1 MRKIVWIGL
10 SLLILLSLGACY
22 DAISLADALD
32 QVEVTFAE
40 GDSFESVTT
49 DVVLTEELVGFDEI
63 TLTWTSSHPDIIDS
77 KGSVNRPLQTTN
89 VILTAK
95 VKYEN
100 RQRSKDFVFTV
111 ISINANNP
119 EMGSYILETYFES
132 IDSDAYT
139 LESSLTLYAELDT
152 EITLSETYTGFVVN
166 AELSDLT
173 AIVTEEII
181 TIKHYYD
188 RLTYEILFM
197 DEEDEI
203 SRETLKYGSTVD
215 FPEELI
221 KEGYQLTGW
230 TTDQAGEQLFNPSTT
245 VTSNLT
251 LYTKWTV
258 ISNSLE
264 DLDYTGYGD
273 YYLLLNDSDNVIHDL
288 AILLRDTIDYVSYG
302 DARYVY
308 ATYDNDSQ
316 VIMYDVPSSTSY
328 RKVPATGTLGWGSG
342 GVITTSEFTISINR
356 EHIWACSDMRIMPIN
371 KDKTLDGYVEFVI
384 NNDVNS
390 FNYRPGNN
398 DRGHYTDLHNLW
410 NALAGPNGTHSDHF
424 YGEESGPS
432 IASYLSNDIFY
443 PGDEYRGDV
452 ARALFYMTLMY
463 PHLTLV
469 ERGDPN
475 ANEGSI
481 YYGYLEDLLRW
492 NEEDPVSY
500 YELERNNTIFNEQ
513 GNRNPFIDLY
523 DLDFAELLFA
533 EGDPNVLD

>member
-1 MRKIVWIGL
+1 
-10 SLLILLSLGACY
+10 
-22 DAISLADALD
+22 
-32 QVEVTFAE
+32 
-40 GDSFESVTT
+40 
-49 DVVLTEELVGFDEI
+49 
-63 TLTWTSSHPDIIDS
+63 
-77 KGSVNRPLQTTN
+77 
-89 VILTAK
+89 
-95 VKYEN
+95 
-100 RQRSKDFVFTV
+100 
-111 ISINANNP
+111 
-119 EMGSYILETYFES
+119 
-132 IDSDAYT
+132 
-139 LESSLTLYAELDT
+139 
-152 EITLSETYTGFVVN
+152 
-166 AELSDLT
+166 
-173 AIVTEEII
+173 
-181 TIKHYYD
+181 
-188 RLTYEILFM
+188 
-197 DEEDEI
+197 EI

-432 IASYLSNDIFY
+432 VASYLSNDIFY